1 MKIVKSLKD
10 SGVLINYVF
19 QGTVNEIKKS
29 GGFLRMTL
37 GNLGVSLLGNLFSG
51 KGVIIAGD
59 GVIRTGHR
67 MKKKRIYNAAS
78 SID

>member
-1 MKIVKSLKD
+1 
-10 SGVLINYVF
+10 
-19 QGTVNEIKKS
+19 
-29 GGFLRMTL
+29 MTL
-37 GNLGVSLLGNLFSG
+37 GNLGVSLLGNLFLG
-51 KGVIIAGD
+51 KGLIIAGD